1 MLHGKKLLATA
12 GAAAMIFGACSGS
25 ATPSPSAG
33 GAASSPSGAAK
44 AYNLT
49 LIQGVKG
56 DPFYVTMAC
65 GAQAEATKEGANLT
79 VTGGDKWDATVQT
92 PVVNSVTASKPDG
105 VMVCLLYTSPSPREG
120 LL

>member
-12 GAAAMIFGACSGS
+12 GAAAIIFGACSGS

-33 GAASSPSGAAK
+33 GAASSASGAAK

-79 VTGGDKWDATVQT
+79 VTGG
-92 PVVNSVTASKPDG
+92 
-105 VMVCLLYTSPSPREG
+105 CLLYTSPSPRDRTRSRMPSSA
-120 LL
+120 